1 MQAFYAGRVCPS
13 LAETVS
19 CNSHKCPVD
28 CVMTQFSA
36 WTKCSKTCGTGQQS
50 RSRQITTSA
59 AFGGINCPSAQAVRK
74 CSVQDCAVDCTVSAY
89 GAYSP
94 CSKSCGGGLKF
105 KNRSVLR
112 ASAYGGKT
120 CPTLREAAPCG
131 NGACPAD
138 CTVSEYGSWSACTK
152 TCSGG
157 SQLRRRS
164 VLSLAS
170 VGGKPCPKLF
180 VTRACNVQTCTSL
193 SDHFY
198 NMKKCSHVKCL
209 KKTHHNAAR
218 TCISYMFGKC
228 IKYGASQA
236 LKSHHNIIKVQHSG
250 SELHGTAHLCRWEYG
265 QVNGC
270 ECRCYDPKMYTDA
283 FLNARNASPKKRVF

>member
-1 MQAFYAGRVCPS
+1 MGIHCQVNSWSAWSKCTKSCAGGKTSRSRSVVMQAFYAGRVCPS

-120 CPTLREAAPCG
+120 CPTLRETAPSVNTVPGLPAPRLAA
-131 NGACPAD
+131 AA
-138 CTVSEYGSWSACTK
+138 VS
-152 TCSGG
+152 
-157 SQLRRRS
+157 S
-164 VLSLAS
+164 VEDLFSPLPVLAASHAPSFSSPVLATSRLAPAS
-170 VGGKPCPKLF
+170 V
-180 VTRACNVQTCTSL
+180 TTS
-193 SDHFY
+193 
-198 NMKKCSHVKCL
+198 
-209 KKTHHNAAR
+209 T
-218 TCISYMFGKC
+218 T
-228 IKYGASQA
+228 
-236 LKSHHNIIKVQHSG
+236 
-250 SELHGTAHLCRWEYG
+250 
-265 QVNGC
+265 
-270 ECRCYDPKMYTDA
+270 
-283 FLNARNASPKKRVF
+283 